1 MLEKYQIICARM
13 QKNVLKRDTENAII
27 VVVSHV
33 WLAMSNRQEKAW
45 QDIQC
50 YIECHDYGI
59 SCGFLEKY
67 YKMFYLP
74 GLYVNPIIL
83 DIIENNKEACKL
95 LFED

>member
-1 MLEKYQIICARM
+1 
-13 QKNVLKRDTENAII
+13 
-27 VVVSHV
+27 
-33 WLAMSNRQEKAW
+33 MSNRYTRLEEKCPLLGDYCNQEEKDCDKCINQEKAW

-95 LFED
+95 LFKD